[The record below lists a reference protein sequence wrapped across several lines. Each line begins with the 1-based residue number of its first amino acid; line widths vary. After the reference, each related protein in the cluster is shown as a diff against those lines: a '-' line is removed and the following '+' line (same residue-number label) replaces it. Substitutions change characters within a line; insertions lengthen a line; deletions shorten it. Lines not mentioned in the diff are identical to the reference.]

1 MESAAQILG
10 MLSGVLM
17 PFFNIPLIL
26 RIARRRS
33 SEDISLTWV
42 IGVWFCVVGMVPASV
57 LSPDVVLYTFGIVN
71 AVFFSGVLF
80 AVLYFHPAVRKKR
93 QEDQRA

>member
-1 MESAAQILG
+1 

-42 IGVWFCVVGMVPASV
+42 IGVWFCVVGMVPASM

-80 AVLYFHPAVRKKR
+80 VVVYFHPVVRKKR

>member
-17 PFFNIPLIL
+17 PFFNIPLIM
-26 RIARRRS
+26 RIVRRRS

-71 AVFFSGVLF
+71 VVFFSGVLF
-80 AVLYFHPAVRKKR
+80 AVLYFHPAVRKR
-93 QEDQRA
+93 RRTTH